1 MDRLTTTEGAIG
13 VRRSTWTDPEINAL
27 MPYYHRLEW
36 LHEHAREMPLTADL
50 ARISHI
56 VDDLMTAAVTTDRAT
71 ADLLAEAQARVAS

>member
-1 MDRLTTTEGAIG
+1 
-13 VRRSTWTDPEINAL
+13 
-27 MPYYHRLEW
+27 
-36 LHEHAREMPLTADL
+36 MPLTADL